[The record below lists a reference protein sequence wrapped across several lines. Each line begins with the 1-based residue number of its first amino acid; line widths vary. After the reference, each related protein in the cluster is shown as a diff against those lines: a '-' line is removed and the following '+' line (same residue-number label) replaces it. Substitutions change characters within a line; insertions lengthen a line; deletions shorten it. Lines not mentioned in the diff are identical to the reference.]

1 MRHRIYQAIS
11 DRMLDVQ
18 SRMQTSAPRF
28 RPKPTPIELDRAQ
41 SCAIY
46 RIE

>member
-1 MRHRIYQAIS
+1 MI
-11 DRMLDVQ
+11 LDVQ
-18 SRMQTSAPRF
+18 SREQTSTPRF

-46 RIE
+46 WIE